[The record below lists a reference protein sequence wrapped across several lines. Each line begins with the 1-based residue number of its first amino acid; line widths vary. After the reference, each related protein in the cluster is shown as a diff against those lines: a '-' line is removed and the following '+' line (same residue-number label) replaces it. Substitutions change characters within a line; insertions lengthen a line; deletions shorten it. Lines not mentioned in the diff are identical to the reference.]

1 MGTAPR
7 RESVV
12 AKLYRGD
19 TRFNVVGRRKYFYAF
34 SLTVI
39 LIGMISLGARGFNLS
54 IDFKGGDAF
63 QFAANG
69 HSVTQ
74 AQDVMAKQNV
84 QDPVVQKIGEGQ
96 IRVQTKVLPSS
107 TSDDEVGDVTR
118 AIAKEF
124 GLQPSQV
131 SVSSIGASWGS
142 EITKKA
148 IEGLII
154 FLVLTVLYIAARFEA
169 KMAMAAIIALIHDL
183 VITAGIYSLV
193 GFQVSPSTVIA
204 LLTILG
210 FSLYDTIVVFDRVRE
225 TTGDLN
231 AKSNRTYTTAANVAL
246 NETLMRSIN
255 TSLISLLPVAAL
267 LFVGA
272 GLLGAG
278 SLEDLAL
285 AQFVGLAAGAYS
297 SIFIATP
304 LLAQFKEREPAMREL
319 RKRVDFLVTHK
330 PTALDKEEAAAIG
343 IPVPA
348 AAMSSSSS
356 PMTVP
361 VPEPTGAPTY
371 EPPADDVAESLPSSP
386 VAGIPASSA
395 TDFSEHA
402 DPPARVPGS
411 PMPRQGGSPRR
422 KSKRGRGRP
431 SGKRSR

>member
-1 MGTAPR
+1 MTSASRAPR

-19 TRFNVVGRRKYFYAF
+19 TRYNIVGRRRYWYAF

-39 LIGMISLGARGFNLS
+39 LVGMLALGLRGFNLS

-69 HSVTQ
+69 HTVSQ
-74 AQDVMAKQNV
+74 AQDVMASQHV

-96 IRVQTKVLPSS
+96 IRVQTKVLP
-107 TSDDEVGDVTR
+107 TTASDDEVGTVQQ
-118 AIAKEF
+118 ALAKEF
-124 GLQPSQV
+124 GLQPTQV
-131 SVSSIGASWGS
+131 SVSSIGATWGS

-154 FLVLTVLYIAARFEA
+154 FLVLTVLYIAVRFEG
-169 KMAMAAIIALIHDL
+169 KMAAAAIIALIHDL
-183 VITAGIYSLV
+183 VITAGIYALV

-297 SIFIATP
+297 SLFIATP
-304 LLAQFKEREPAMREL
+304 LLAQLKEREPVMREL
-319 RKRVDFLVTHK
+319 RKRVDFLATHK
-330 PTALDKEEAAAIG
+330 PAALDKEEAAAVG
-343 IPVPA
+343 VAEPDGPEPTPVSAPV
-348 AAMSSSSS
+348 
-356 PMTVP
+356 TVP
-361 VPEPTGAPTY
+361 VSA
-371 EPPADDVAESLPSSP
+371 PPAEAEADDRTAPAPASPSTGTP
-386 VAGIPASSA
+386 VASA
-395 TDFSEHA
+395 AEFSEHA
-402 DPPARVPGS
+402 EPGPPARVPGS
-411 PMPRQGGSPRR
+411 PMPRQGGPRR
-422 KSKRGRGRP
+422 KGKRGRGRP
-431 SGKRSR
+431 SGKRR

>member
-1 MGTAPR
+1 MSTTPR

-19 TRFNVVGRRKYFYAF
+19 TRFNIVGRRKYWYAF

-39 LIGMISLGARGFNLS
+39 LIGMISLGLRGFNLS

-69 HSVTQ
+69 HTVSQ
-74 AQDVMAKQNV
+74 AQDVMAGQHV
-84 QDPVVQKIGEGQ
+84 QDPVVQKIGEDQ
-96 IRVQTKVLPSS
+96 IRVQTKVLPTSA
-107 TSDDEVGDVTR
+107 SDDEVGNVQK
-118 AIAKEF
+118 ALAKEF
-124 GLQPSQV
+124 GLQPTQV

-142 EITKKA
+142 QITKKA

-154 FLVLTVLYIAARFEA
+154 FLVLTVLYIAVRFEG
-169 KMAMAAIIALIHDL
+169 KMAAAAIIALIHDL

-225 TTGDLN
+225 TTTDLN
-231 AKSNRTYTTAANVAL
+231 ARSNRTYTTAANVAL

-297 SIFIATP
+297 SLFIATP

-319 RKRVDFLVTHK
+319 RKRVEFLAAHK
-330 PTALDKEEAAAIG
+330 PTALHKEEAAAVPTPEALAPPE
-343 IPVPA
+343 PVTVPPSPA
-348 AAMSSSSS
+348 AERA
-356 PMTVP
+356 
-361 VPEPTGAPTY
+361 
-371 EPPADDVAESLPSSP
+371 
-386 VAGIPASSA
+386 VAGDAPGSDTPPPPGVPTARDESG
-395 TDFSEHA
+395 EEA
-402 DPPARVPGS
+402 DAAPPTRVPGS
-411 PMPRQGGSPRR
+411 PMVRQGGHGRR

-431 SGKRSR
+431 SGKRR